1 MVGITVQLRYDLAMT
16 RAYVDDVSAE
26 RLASLQ
32 EQNLELSRLVAELR
46 NEAALRTQ
54 FLSNISHD
62 LRTPLTAIIT
72 HGEILRDGILG
83 ELTPRQKDSVSGII
97 GGGRQLLDMIGE
109 ILTYARGAANQL
121 TLTRSEF
128 SIESV
133 VDQVC
138 ALNESLVAKKGHS
151 LSVSVEPALPS
162 LYADREKIAHVLG
175 NLLGNAIDFTMP
187 GGRVW
192 IRCTRV
198 AQSERGHAL
207 LIEVGDS
214 GIGIAPEHHELVF
227 REFAQVDASASRQ
240 HHGTGLGLAIARKF
254 VELHDGR
261 LWVESVLG
269 AGSRFFFTLPV
280 RGAP

>member
-1 MVGITVQLRYDLAMT
+1 M
-16 RAYVDDVSAE
+16 
-26 RLASLQ
+26 
-32 EQNLELSRLVAELR
+32 
-46 NEAALRTQ
+46 
-54 FLSNISHD
+54 
-62 LRTPLTAIIT
+62 
-72 HGEILRDGILG
+72 
-83 ELTPRQKDSVSGII
+83 
-97 GGGRQLLDMIGE
+97 
-109 ILTYARGAANQL
+109 
-121 TLTRSEF
+121 
-128 SIESV
+128 

-138 ALNESLVAKKGHS
+138 ALNESLVAKKGHA
-151 LSVSVEPALPS
+151 LSVSIEPALPP

-175 NLLGNAIDFTMP
+175 NLLGNAIDFTPP

-192 IRCTRV
+192 IRCARV